1 MHKLWEK
8 LNSHVKGHATKAA
21 DAWSVERPAESAWS
35 GVMQLKANGRLVPA
49 AKSPELW
56 RFWTAYQRGNTV
68 TLMIYEPVFARSTLT
83 IQVLQAEVS
92 IGEMVTRLQDV
103 WGNTYQG
110 SYSTWIVWANKMQRN
125 LDRSTWD
132 ASVLDPPPSRLECY
146 LSPSDG
152 QVHEHLVHLTKSTR
166 VALDTVNIALADN
179 QELKDAWEAYGYR
192 LGSQKRALEARK
204 VDLEGYLGDIPVPA
218 VDDVHDPIQRIEN
231 IENIEHQE

>member
-68 TLMIYEPVFARSTLT
+68 TLMIYEYDLSISNARILDEFM
-83 IQVLQAEVS
+83 QACIRPQHTDHS
-92 IGEMVTRLQDV
+92 
-103 WGNTYQG
+103 
-110 SYSTWIVWANKMQRN
+110 VWANKMQRN